1 MKKIIMFIAVLL
13 ISNVASAKNIVSVN
27 GHNITQENLENFVT
41 LLVNQGASDSKELR
55 EQIKEELINR
65 QILLQ
70 EAEKD
75 GTMNNPIVKTEIQL
89 AKESIIVR
97 SFLTEFLKKNK
108 ITDNEIETQY
118 EKLKKDQ
125 SSKKE
130 YKVRHILTDNKNDA
144 INLIIKLNADT
155 SKFAE
160 IAKETSKDESSK
172 LNGGLLGWSNTE
184 EYVEEFATAVKNL
197 SPGTISQNPIKTKFG
212 WHIIKLDETRNIEF
226 PELSQVRP
234 QIEEM
239 LKQQVLSNL
248 QKELRS
254 KSIIK

>member
-1 MKKIIMFIAVLL
+1 MKKIVMFIAILL
-13 ISNVASAKNIVSVN
+13 MSNVTSAKNIASVN
-27 GHNITQENLENFVT
+27 GQNITQENLENFVN

-70 EAEKD
+70 EAEKN
-75 GTMNNPIVKTEIQL
+75 GVINNPIVKTEIQL

-97 SFLTEFLKKNK
+97 YFLTDFLKKNK
-108 ITDNEIETQY
+108 ITDDEIEKQY

-130 YKVRHILTDNKNDA
+130 YKIRHILTENKDDA
-144 INLIIKLNADT
+144 VYLIKKLNKDV
-155 SKFAE
+155 SKFTE
-160 IAKETSKDESSK
+160 IAKETSKDESSRI
-172 LNGGLLGWSNTE
+172 NGGLLGWSNTE
-184 EYVEEFATAVKNL
+184 EYVEEFANAVKNL
-197 SPGTISQNPIKTKFG
+197 TPGTISQNPIKTQFG
-212 WHIIKLDETRNIEF
+212 WHIIKLDDTRNIEF
-226 PELSQVRP
+226 PELNQVRP

-239 LKQQVLSNL
+239 LKQQILSNL